1 MYSVSIITA
10 GTGVDQLAERTIQ
23 SSCHANT
30 VAFSKTMYL
39 IASCQLMTETG
50 SRLTGCASEF
60 NKSTSLMA
68 VFILVKLPHNYNID
82 FTREQVKFF
91 ARCLLIS
98 SKAVYSLH
106 PSFEQTV

>member
-1 MYSVSIITA
+1 MTA
-10 GTGVDQLAERTIQ
+10 GTGVDQLAECTIQ

-50 SRLTGCASEF
+50 SRFTGCASEF

-68 VFILVKLPHNYNID
+68 VFIVVKLPYNYNID
-82 FTREQVKFF
+82 FTKEQVKFF
-91 ARCLLIS
+91 DHCPLIIPKLVCS
-98 SKAVYSLH
+98 PHL
-106 PSFEQTV
+106 SFEQTVLDYS